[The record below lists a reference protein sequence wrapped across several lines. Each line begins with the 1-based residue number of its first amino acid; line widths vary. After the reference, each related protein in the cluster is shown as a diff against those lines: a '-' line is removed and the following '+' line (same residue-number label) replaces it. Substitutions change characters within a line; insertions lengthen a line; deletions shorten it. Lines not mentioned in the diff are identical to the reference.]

1 MCFSFFPFFF
11 FLNEFSF
18 DINVSW
24 HHLPSHKILEI
35 TRDTINLSKLLYLSL
50 AQWAFADMQICLPWK
65 TDKYKDLYG
74 NKRTLSRNLHRW
86 QNWPMN
92 WKWANRP
99 KSAQETH
106 TMPRNN
112 LLGEVNLFKF
122 CSKQVQIFRLR
133 ARTLI
138 PIYTIS
144 NKSLY
149 FAHCET

>member
-1 MCFSFFPFFF
+1 MASFTQSQ
-11 FLNEFSF
+11 N
-18 DINVSW
+18 
-24 HHLPSHKILEI
+24 
-35 TRDTINLSKLLYLSL
+35 TRDHQRYHKLKQTSLSFLSL
-50 AQWAFADMQICLPWK
+50 HNEPLQICKYVCLDK
-65 TDKYKDLYG
+65 RTKYKDLYG
-74 NKRTLSRNLHRW
+74 NKRTLNRNLHRW

-106 TMPRNN
+106 TIPRNN
-112 LLGEVNLFKF
+112 LLGEVNLFRF
-122 CSKQVQIFRLR
+122 YSKLVQIFRLR

-144 NKSLY
+144 KKSLY